1 MGEASGISKLISY
14 SDDLVKV
21 LKDQREINNLAQCL
35 QHRKAFRSSCDSDF
49 NEVQNLLRERTYL
62 VGDVCRYMH

>member
-1 MGEASGISKLISY
+1 MGEVSGISKLISY

-21 LKDQREINNLAQCL
+21 LKDQMDINNLAQGL

-49 NEVQNLLRERTYL
+49 NEVQNSLRE
-62 VGDVCRYMH
+62 

>member
-21 LKDQREINNLAQCL
+21 LKDQRDINNLAQCL
-35 QHRKAFRSSCDSDF
+35 QHRKALRSSCDSDF
-49 NEVQNLLRERTYL
+49 NEVQNSLQEKRYL
-62 VGDVCRYMH
+62 ASVVCRYGH